1 MSFELVALTAISHPK
16 HTYGLSP
23 QNTNL
28 YKKFVLAINLAR
40 AHKTRPQLAMEP
52 LLGFAGAAG
61 RAGTAGSHLAARF
74 AIATDGDGRFMG
86 CHNITAGSTQTTNAR
101 QGRRRY
107 LQGSSR
113 PTSGRTTF

>member
-1 MSFELVALTAISHPK
+1 MSFELVALTAIRHPK